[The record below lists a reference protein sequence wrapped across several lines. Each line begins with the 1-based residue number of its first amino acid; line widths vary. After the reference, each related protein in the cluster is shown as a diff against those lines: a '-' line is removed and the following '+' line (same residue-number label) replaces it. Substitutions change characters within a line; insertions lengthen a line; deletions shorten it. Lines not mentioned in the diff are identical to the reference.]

1 MIGRRVGTSSSS
13 QSETLF
19 GLFDFPRIGC
29 AIRVPLQALVTSRGV
44 RLRGHAN
51 CRKCH
56 EVEQSLHGSWYSM
69 SEPVIS
75 DVLSNPSFK
84 RADLHC
90 HSRFSVFKYFRRAN
104 TRDCYNAPE
113 DVYRIA
119 KERGMSFV
127 TLTDHDSI
135 DGALYLLNKYPD
147 MTDFFIGEE
156 VETYFPETGQR
167 IHVGVWGLNEAQHRE
182 LQRLRPN
189 IREMVPYMKA
199 QRMIF
204 GVNHLFQN
212 YRMKNVAARYIAE
225 LMEMFDIFEAMNG
238 AMASFHNKMVQ
249 QLVTTVEKG
258 GRHASMIGGSDAH
271 TLKHVA
277 KVHTVSKGETVP
289 EFLENIRSGDCFA
302 WGSEMRFRELIADIY
317 LLTIAYNT
325 QARADLM
332 SQDYSV
338 ADKTMQLAGRLA
350 SIPAAISGLPA
361 AITSLNYLKQIVVTK
376 GISMR
381 FEKLVEK
388 IQPGLK

>member
-1 MIGRRVGTSSSS
+1 M
-13 QSETLF
+13 
-19 GLFDFPRIGC
+19 
-29 AIRVPLQALVTSRGV
+29 
-44 RLRGHAN
+44 N
-51 CRKCH
+51 
-56 EVEQSLHGSWYSM
+56 
-69 SEPVIS
+69 
-75 DVLSNPSFK
+75 
-84 RADLHC
+84 
-90 HSRFSVFKYFRRAN
+90 
-104 TRDCYNAPE
+104 
-113 DVYRIA
+113 
-119 KERGMSFV
+119 
-127 TLTDHDSI
+127 
-135 DGALYLLNKYPD
+135 
-147 MTDFFIGEE
+147 DFFIGEE
-156 VETYFPETGQR
+156 VETFFPETGQR
-167 IHVGVWGLNEAQHRE
+167 IHIGVWGLNEEQHRE
-182 LQRLRPN
+182 IQRLRPN
-189 IREMVPYMKA
+189 IREVVPYMKA
-199 QRMIF
+199 QKMIF

-212 YRMKNVAARYIAE
+212 YRMKNVAAQYIAE
-225 LMEMFDIFEAMNG
+225 LLEMFDIFEAMNG

-249 QLVTTVEKG
+249 QLVNTVEKG

-277 KVHTVSKGETVP
+277 KVHTVSKGETAL

-317 LLTIAYNT
+317 LLTIAYNG

-332 SQDYSV
+332 SHDYSV

>member
-1 MIGRRVGTSSSS
+1 MNDTTTVQILADP
-13 QSETLF
+13 Q
-19 GLFDFPRIGC
+19 I
-29 AIRVPLQALVTSRGV
+29 
-44 RLRGHAN
+44 
-51 CRKCH
+51 
-56 EVEQSLHGSWYSM
+56 
-69 SEPVIS
+69 
-75 DVLSNPSFK
+75 K

-90 HSRFSVFKYFRRAN
+90 HSRYSVFKYFRRAN

-119 KERGMSFV
+119 KERGMSYV

-135 DGALYLLNKYPD
+135 DGALYLLNKYPE

-156 VETYFPETGQR
+156 VETYFPETNQR
-167 IHVGVWGLNEAQHRE
+167 IHVGVWGLTEAQHRE
-182 LQRLRPN
+182 IQRLRPD
-189 IREMVPYMKA
+189 IRELIPYMKS
-199 QRMIF
+199 QQLIF

-212 YRMKNVAARYIAE
+212 YRMKNVAAHYIAE
-225 LMEMFDIFEAMNG
+225 LLEMFDIFEAMNG

-249 QLVTTVEKG
+249 QLVNSVQKR
-258 GRHASMIGGSDAH
+258 GRHASMVGGSDAH

-277 KVHTVSKGETVP
+277 KVHTVSKGETTS
-289 EFLENIRSGDCFA
+289 EFLENIRKGDCFA

-317 LLTIAYNT
+317 LLTIAYNG

-361 AITSLNYLKQIVVTK
+361 AITSLNYLKQIIVTK

-381 FEKLVEK
+381 FEKLVEE
-388 IQPGLK
+388 IRPGLVGER